1 LQKFGKCL
9 RTLQAV
15 QSQAH
20 IIIEK
25 FDIFLEVRP
34 GKVGCTSG
42 AVVMEALLKKV
53 KVTIYTLV

>member
-1 LQKFGKCL
+1 L

-15 QSQAH
+15 QSLAH
-20 IIIEK
+20 IVIEK
-25 FDIFLEVRP
+25 IGIFLEVRP

-42 AVVMEALLKKV
+42 AVVMEASLKKV

>member
-1 LQKFGKCL
+1 L

-15 QSQAH
+15 QSLAH

-25 FDIFLEVRP
+25 FGIFLEVRP

-42 AVVMEALLKKV
+42 AVVMEASLKKV